1 MNILLVYAHP
11 ESQSFNA
18 ALKELAM
25 TSLAAQ
31 GHRVQVSDLYAMDW
45 NAVANEDDILTTSQ
59 PAADSLAA
67 GAVLQ
72 AVANRAL
79 APDIIAEQQKLL
91 WADAIVFQFPLWWF
105 GMPAVM
111 KGWFDRVFARGFA
124 FDAEHRYDKGLLKG
138 RRVML
143 AVTTGGTASS
153 FTPTGINGDIETVLY
168 PINHS
173 LRYVGLDVLPPLVLF
188 SVAAVDDA
196 QRLEYMEAY
205 QDRLLN
211 IEDIEPI
218 RFPGLA
224 EYDRS
229 FRLKPFSQRLIHVA

>member
-11 ESQSFNA
+11 EPQSFNA
-18 ALKELAM
+18 ALKELAI

-31 GHRVQVSDLYAMDW
+31 GHRVKVSDLYAMDW
-45 NAVANEDDILTTSQ
+45 NAVAGAGDILTAEPSTD
-59 PAADSLAA
+59 AM
-67 GAVLQ
+67 LQ

-79 APDIIAEQQKLL
+79 APDILTEQQKLL

-124 FDAEHRYDKGLLKG
+124 FDAEHRYDQGLLKG

-143 AVTTGGTASS
+143 AVTTGGTAAS
-153 FTPTGINGDIETVLY
+153 FTPTGVNGDIETVLY

-205 QDRLLN
+205 QARLLN
-211 IEDIEPI
+211 IEAIEPI